1 MKTFTAVFVLAV
13 LASTV
18 DGKRSSE
25 FQRVT
30 STVARDA
37 GPQLVDGSVLHS
49 PEFQADGGWGTSRRA
64 PEFQADGGWGEF
76 EEEELEEDGEKQKK
90 DGKLQKPRKKG
101 KDTQKFGR
109 PKRDRLRDRN

>member
-49 PEFQADGGWGTSRRA
+49 PEFQADGGWG
-64 PEFQADGGWGEF
+64 EL
-76 EEEELEEDGEKQKK
+76 EEEEFEEDGEKQKK

>member
-49 PEFQADGGWGTSRRA
+49 PEFQADGGWG
-64 PEFQADGGWGEF
+64 EF